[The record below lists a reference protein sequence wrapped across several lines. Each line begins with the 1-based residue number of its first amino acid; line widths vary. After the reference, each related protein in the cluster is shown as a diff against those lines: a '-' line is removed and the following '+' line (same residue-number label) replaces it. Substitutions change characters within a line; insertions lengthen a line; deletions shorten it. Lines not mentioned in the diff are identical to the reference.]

1 MKTFRR
7 LLLYFGQYRGR
18 ALAAIGAMAIVS
30 LSAVTMLYLVGRVFD
45 DTLGQGAAE
54 SFSGLRGAAAS
65 RSGPL
70 LRLLDQGY
78 AAARQAAEAQGIS
91 VRYAVPALL
100 FLALLLKSLFSYF
113 SEFELNGIGVAM
125 VRDLRR
131 DAYRRL
137 LHQSTRFYS
146 LGSTGDLMSRMLSD
160 VEQIQ
165 HAFGHN
171 LTDLVQGTLT
181 LLLLL
186 VYVFSLDARLAL
198 LVFLLAPFVLLPII
212 SNTRRLGRAAT
223 ATRERIGEMG
233 SLLSETLRAN
243 PVIKT
248 YAMEPFEERRFE
260 KVNEAYFRA
269 NRKTVRIQALNSP
282 LMETLAG
289 VGLAS
294 LFVYA
299 AARIHAGAMTAG
311 DLLTFLAALMMMYKP
326 LKDITRINMAVQL
339 ALSSAR
345 RIFDLMDSPSE
356 IVEKPQAVDFP
367 PFANAIRYDRISF
380 AYSGEPV
387 LRDVTLAIRR
397 GETVAIVGPSGAGKT
412 TLVNLLPRLYDPTAG
427 AVSIDGM
434 DLRDGTLASLRRQI
448 AVVTQETI
456 LFDSSARENIA
467 YGQVSA
473 PERRVRE
480 AARAAYAEEF
490 VEALPAG
497 YDTPLG
503 QDAGRLSGGQRQ
515 RLAIAR
521 ALYKDAPIL
530 ILDEATSQ
538 LDSESEALV
547 ARAFA
552 NLMKDRTTL
561 VIAHRLSTIIN
572 ADEILV
578 LDRGAIIERGT
589 HRELLAHDGLY
600 ASMWNRQREAQ
611 LARDIL
617 AEVGDDGSAP
627 NRNPPQLPEEPE
639 PRPDLLPAA
648 DAAE

>member
-1 MKTFRR
+1 VKTFRR
-7 LLLYFGQYRGR
+7 LLRYFSRYRGR
-18 ALAAIGAMAIVS
+18 AFLAIAAMGIVS
-30 LSAVTMLYLVGRVFD
+30 LSAVAMLYLVGRVFD
-45 DTLGQGAAE
+45 DALGAGAAE
-54 SFSGLRGAAAS
+54 SFGGLRGAAAS
-65 RSGPL
+65 KSGLL
-70 LRLLDQGY
+70 LRWLDAGY
-78 AAARQAAEAQGIS
+78 AAARRAAEARGIS
-91 VRYAVPALL
+91 VRFAVPVLL
-100 FLALLLKSLFSYF
+100 FAALFAKNLFSYF

-131 DAYRRL
+131 DAYDRL

-146 LGSTGDLMSRMLSD
+146 QGSTGDLMSRMLSD

-171 LTDLVQGTLT
+171 LTDLVQGLLT
-181 LLLLL
+181 LLVLL

-198 LVFLLAPFVLLPII
+198 LVFALAPFVLLPIVN
-212 SNTRRLGRAAT
+212 NTRRLGRAAT

-233 SLLSETLRAN
+233 ALLSETLRAN

-248 YAMEPFEERRFE
+248 YAMERFE
-260 KVNEAYFRA
+260 AGRFDDVNEAFFRA
-269 NRKTVRIQALNSP
+269 NRRTVRIQALNSP

-289 VGLAS
+289 IGLAS

-299 AARIHAGAMTAG
+299 AARIHAGAMTPG

-326 LKDITRINMAVQL
+326 LKDITRINMAVQV

-345 RIFDLMDSPSE
+345 RIFDLMDSKSE
-356 IVEKPQAVDFP
+356 IAEKPGAADLP
-367 PFANAIRYDRISF
+367 PFADAIRYEKVSF
-380 AYSGEPV
+380 AYGEEPV
-387 LRDVTLAIRR
+387 LRDVTLTIRR

-412 TLVNLLPRLYDPTAG
+412 TLVNLLPRLYDPTSG
-427 AVSIDGM
+427 RVTLDGS
-434 DLRDGTLASLRRQI
+434 DLRDTTLGSLRRQI

-456 LFDSSARENIA
+456 LFDSTARENIA
-467 YGQVSA
+467 YGQPSP
-473 PERRVRE
+473 PEKSVRD

-497 YDTPLG
+497 FDTRLG

-521 ALYKDAPIL
+521 ALYKNAPIL

-561 VIAHRLSTIIN
+561 VIAHRLSTVRR
-572 ADEILV
+572 ADRIVV
-578 LDRGAIIERGT
+578 LERGRIVEEGT
-589 HRELLAHDGLY
+589 HRELLTRQGLY
-600 ASMWNRQREAQ
+600 RRLHDMQYF
-611 LARDIL
+611 
-617 AEVGDDGSAP
+617 
-627 NRNPPQLPEEPE
+627 
-639 PRPDLLPAA
+639 
-648 DAAE
+648 AAEDEETGAGRGGAAS